1 MVTEELMKKYPD
13 WTSILRG
20 GAIGIGPYAEDITNN

>member
-13 WTSILRG
+13 WTNILRW
-20 GAIGIGPYAEDITNN
+20 GATGVGPYAEDITNN